1 MREEGKYLS
10 RSLRFTSAEP
20 DKTKLTKDIALI
32 EEKYGAMRQVSKISR
47 RRYDELNRTYS
58 RLQGLCELN

>member
-1 MREEGKYLS
+1 MREEGKHLS

-47 RRYDELNRTYS
+47 RRYD
-58 RLQGLCELN
+58 